1 MALAPKY
8 VLGHSTPTKAG
19 FVTSGT
25 RSRERDIKRREG
37 IREWR
42 KEGRRRITGEER
54 IEQRDKVP
62 YRDFFSHFQPALC
75 VQQAALIAVSV
86 VYDRHDSVER
96 ESAVSNCG
104 ATWRLSQRTRLH
116 NDNDNNSDDNIA
128 VL

>member
-1 MALAPKY
+1 MEKGGKKKDNRGRTDRAKGQGPI
-8 VLGHSTPTKAG
+8 
-19 FVTSGT
+19 SGL
-25 RSRERDIKRREG
+25 
-37 IREWR
+37 
-42 KEGRRRITGEER
+42 
-54 IEQRDKVP
+54 
-62 YRDFFSHFQPALC
+62 FSHFQPALC